1 MAKAPTAKEILTDP
15 KYTEQKGFLK
25 ELISGIAEEMQAE
38 SKKKSPKKSDVNLF
52 DSLFG
57 GSTEDDSDD

>member
-25 ELISGIAEEMQAE
+25 ELISGLAEEMQAE
-38 SKKKSPKKSDVNLF
+38 SKKKPAKKSEVNLF

-57 GSTEDDSDD
+57 GSSEDDNDE